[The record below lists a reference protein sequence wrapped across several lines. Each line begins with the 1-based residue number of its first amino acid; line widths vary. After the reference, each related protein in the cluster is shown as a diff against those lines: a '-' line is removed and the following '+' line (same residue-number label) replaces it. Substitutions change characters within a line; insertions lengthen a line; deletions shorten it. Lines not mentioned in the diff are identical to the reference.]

1 MVRRG
6 KHSLPTATRLLA
18 LVGAAVIAAG
28 IALATGSASAQAP
41 ERSDDENAV
50 KVVEENGQVNKPG
63 RNGGHDED
71 HGSAKPVSAEEEKN
85 AEEEAKKKKKK
96 KKKKKAEEEAKGK
109 PNNGLD
115 VLGRDCENSK
125 LEKHDGFQQAPR
137 CVETAFGEVSKAD
150 KNPSLLITDAPDKV
164 KAGEKFTITVST
176 RNLVRDRFLG
186 AAAGGYYL
194 ESSFLNGDGIQRGH
208 FHTACR
214 ILESTDVAPAP
225 DPVPPVFVATQDGG
239 GGAKPDTVTVEIP
252 GLPEKGTA
260 QCASWAG
267 DGSHRIPMMER
278 ANQTPAFDT
287 VRIEVN

>member
-6 KHSLPTATRLLA
+6 KHNLPTATRLLA
-18 LVGAAVIAAG
+18 LVGAAVVAAG

-41 ERSDDENAV
+41 ERSDDENTA
-50 KVVEENGQVNKPG
+50 KVDEGNGQNNRAG
-63 RNGGHDED
+63 RNGGHDAD
-71 HGSAKPVSAEEEKN
+71 HGSATPVSDEEKKK
-85 AEEEAKKKKKK
+85 ADEE
-96 KKKKKAEEEAKGK
+96 KKKAEEEAKGK

-125 LEKHDGFQQAPR
+125 LEKHDGFQKAPR

-150 KNPSLLITDAPDKV
+150 KNPSLLITEAPRRV
-164 KAGEKFTITVST
+164 KAGAKFTITVST

-214 ILESTDVAPAP
+214 MLASTDVAPDPA
-225 DPVPPVFVATQDGG
+225 PVPPVFVATQDGG
-239 GGAKPDTVTVEIP
+239 GGARPDTVTVEIP
-252 GLPEKGTA
+252 GLPEKGIA
-260 QCASWAG
+260 QCATWAG

-278 ANQTPAFDT
+278 ANQTPAFDA
-287 VRIEVN
+287 VRITVN